1 MVNDLKA
8 NVENAI
14 AFYCTAY
21 ERNPAKAVELYV
33 GDDYIQHNPIVAD
46 GKQPF
51 IEYFTQMARDYA
63 DKSITFVRAVAEEDM
78 VAMDTHQVW
87 PGNDQYV
94 IMDFFRFD

>member
-21 ERNPAKAVELYV
+21 ERDPAKAVELCV

-46 GKQPF
+46 VNSLLLNTLLKWLG
-51 IEYFTQMARDYA
+51 
-63 DKSITFVRAVAEEDM
+63 
-78 VAMDTHQVW
+78 
-87 PGNDQYV
+87 
-94 IMDFFRFD
+94 IMQINP

>member
-21 ERNPAKAVELYV
+21 ERDPAKAVELYV
-33 GDDYIQHNPIVAD
+33 GDDYIQHNLIVAD

-51 IEYFTQMARDYA
+51 IEYSTQMARDYA
-63 DKSITFVRAVAEEDM
+63 DKSITFVRSVVEEDM
-78 VAMDTHQVW
+78 VALNAH
-87 PGNDQYV
+87 
-94 IMDFFRFD
+94 